1 MCCLPHGGDTVELR
15 ATQHR
20 ILTHTK
26 PREIHRRPSN
36 RRTRGAPQSRWFRNH
51 GRCARCCGCRCRCG
65 RRCRRRCRCR
75 RRRRRRRIR
84 GGMARASRSAWRRD
98 GVRWAGRDGSRRLG
112 LSARG
117 GSECHRD
124 SSRVGRWRCVRARDV
139 GGWRRLRR
147 RWRDRRV
154 RGDGIWR
161 GVCRWVPWRPPIENR
176 RKLPKWRR
184 RARPCTKLRLRLK
197 RGRIVTVLHGSGKL
211 RVTDIVSERCRCR
224 RRRVRRRI
232 RIAFQIRKD
241 NPPRNLKPIA
251 RAQ

>member
-1 MCCLPHGGDTVELR
+1 M
-15 ATQHR
+15 
-20 ILTHTK
+20 
-26 PREIHRRPSN
+26 
-36 RRTRGAPQSRWFRNH
+36 
-51 GRCARCCGCRCRCG
+51 
-65 RRCRRRCRCR
+65 
-75 RRRRRRRIR
+75 
-84 GGMARASRSAWRRD
+84 
-98 GVRWAGRDGSRRLG
+98 RWAGRDGSRRLG

-184 RARPCTKLRLRLK
+184 RARPCTKVRLRLK

-211 RVTDIVSERCRCR
+211 SVTDIISERCRRR
-224 RRRVRRRI
+224 RRRVRRRV
-232 RIAFQIRKD
+232 RITLQVRKD
-241 NPPRNLKPIA
+241 DPSCDLEPIA
-251 RAQ
+251 RTQHDVSLRRINKSVRKRIVTCAH